1 MSFVLPENGA
11 MRADLDLLASEA
23 NHVLFFV
30 MSLAE
35 VWGNLGQVSFLNFHS
50 FLCFDEFHDGD
61 VPGELI
67 DNCLADD
74 HLCGAVMALENIA
87 DPFRSQFEFDTLLAE
102 SMTALG
108 DDSRHVVV
116 QVEGLIADLAF
127 GKIQFES
134 TLVHSYH

>member
-1 MSFVLPENGA
+1 
-11 MRADLDLLASEA
+11 
-23 NHVLFFV
+23 
-30 MSLAE
+30 
-35 VWGNLGQVSFLNFHS
+35 
-50 FLCFDEFHDGD
+50 
-61 VPGELI
+61 
-67 DNCLADD
+67 
-74 HLCGAVMALENIA
+74 MALENIA